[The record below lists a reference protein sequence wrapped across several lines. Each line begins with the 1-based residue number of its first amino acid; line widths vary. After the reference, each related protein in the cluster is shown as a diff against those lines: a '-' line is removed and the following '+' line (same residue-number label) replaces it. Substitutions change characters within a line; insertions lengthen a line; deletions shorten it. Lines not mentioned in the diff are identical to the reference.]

1 MEYTS
6 IALPPFSQILLR
18 RWRLILLMMIVSLA
32 TTIVVTDLLPIKYTA
47 TATLIIDFNPPA
59 DVDSQ
64 DFLSPLLQP
73 NYMATQVGIIQSHH
87 VALRVVDKFKLA
99 DNTDRRAKFIE
110 ATDGQG
116 DIRNWL
122 GARLL
127 ADLAVEADDKSRLVT
142 VSYTAAGRQFAAA
155 VANAFATEYDKT
167 NLELSVNPARKSA
180 ELLSNLLV
188 DLRAKL
194 DQAQSNLSQHQRT
207 HNIFAVDEKLDIETA
222 RLTELSSRLV
232 ALQESTRESESQ
244 LRQVHD
250 LQPTGRSLDAL
261 PQLLSNSFVQHLKTE
276 LGNKEAKLEQMSIDV
291 GKQHPQ
297 YQSLSA
303 EVQTLRSALARETAI
318 VVAGIKD
325 RVEQTRSLEHSL
337 TDAVDRQKTKVMELK
352 TVRDQVP
359 ALTREVESAQSDYR
373 NALAQYNQ
381 STVQSH
387 LNQTNVT
394 ILNPAQ
400 VPVTPSFPNWKINIA
415 LSIVLGAI
423 VALVTI
429 LLLEVGRYKRA
440 EEKAVSRTARIA
452 TSGRARSLERLEGGR
467 E

>member
-6 IALPPFSQILLR
+6 IALPQVSQILLR
-18 RWRLILLMMIVSLA
+18 RWRLTLSMMIVSLA
-32 TTIVVTDLLPIKYTA
+32 TTIVLTEWLPVKYTA
-47 TATLIIDFNPPA
+47 TATLIIDFNAPP
-59 DVDSQ
+59 DLDHH
-64 DFLSPLLQP
+64 DLLSPLLQP

-87 VALRVVDKFKLA
+87 VALRVVDNFKLA
-99 DNTDRRAKFIE
+99 DNADWRAKFIE
-110 ATDGQG
+110 ETEGQG
-116 DIRNWL
+116 DIRYWL
-122 GARLL
+122 AAELL
-127 ADLAVEADDKSRLVT
+127 GDLAVESDSKSRLVT
-142 VSYTAAGRQFAAA
+142 ISFTATDRQFAAA

-180 ELLSNLLV
+180 ERFSNLLV

-194 DQAQSNLSQHQRT
+194 DQAQRKLSQHQRIY
-207 HNIFAVDEKLDIETA
+207 NIFAVDEKLDIETA
-222 RLTELSSRLV
+222 RLNELSSRLV
-232 ALQESTRESESQ
+232 AAQENTRVSESQ

-250 LQPTGRSLDAL
+250 LQPTDRSLDAL
-261 PQLLSNSFVQHLKTE
+261 PQFLSNSFVQHLKTE
-276 LGNKEAKLEQMSIDV
+276 LGRKETKLAQMSSDV

-303 EVQTLRSALARETAI
+303 EVQTLRSELSREAAT
-318 VVAGIKD
+318 VVTGIKNQ
-325 RVEQTRSLEHSL
+325 VEQTRSLEHSL
-337 TDAVDRQKTKVMELK
+337 MDAVDHQKTKVMELK

-359 ALTREVESAQSDYR
+359 ALTREVESAQSDYQ

-429 LLLEVGRYKRA
+429 LIVEVGRYKG
-440 EEKAVSRTARIA
+440 AVSRAARIA
-452 TSGRARSLERLEGGR
+452 TSSRARCLEGGR